1 MTHCYLTSILDE
13 FIGGSAVTLVLAD
26 IPKTS
31 VTRPL
36 LHHLAMLDE
45 MRRIKNRPV
54 PNLETPEMLEL
65 AALVE
70 THGRLEVEHRSVR
83 RELKHLQRALRLAE
97 QQHEELLSN
106 KEVMAADNEILRWEY
121 EYELARLGMEKLT
134 VHEKIR
140 QCEIDLVCM
149 EHERLVLI
157 AQMELK
163 QASLT
168 ELEERLQG
176 SLDERV
182 ILEQRYS
189 QEIDGLASQLGRA
202 QQQLQQTEGE
212 KRTLEGNLQAASGR
226 ISGLETKIREI
237 TAQMD
242 IRHAEGLKAQTA
254 ELKRLTGELNA
265 ARESE
270 AALRRQLDDLQKA
283 AANHQD
289 AVHSLES
296 KLSELKVENATL
308 LAKIEVLSKKPQ
320 SPEISRTLRV
330 MEEKWQVERDAMK
343 SVMEDLRKI
352 ISDRDHS
359 SSQTSATSLPSSQSS
374 QAVRAQVVPGA
385 AKGSAAP
392 AGNRRG
398 RRQRETQPQTE
409 EESGASSSPRDEG
422 HVPKVAAISHAPT
435 PVSKEESGDASR
447 PAAAKT
453 ALRTKQSIKLPP
465 KQAPVKAST
474 KTDGSDRVEK
484 IFAAERETEKKGS
497 TSQPMPVIDEDTV
510 EIPGTPQKKAATQP
524 STTSPIKVWKPS
536 AFIPGVSRK
545 QTVVTSTTMGT
556 GAGGNPKENVSSSLF
571 ANFNF
576 SNRPADG
583 EGLAKRI
590 KLPERTNKPATAEL
604 GEVSMRRGTSGP
616 NVDPAVF
623 STIIGSFNIPTNLG
637 NGK

>member
-1 MTHCYLTSILDE
+1 
-13 FIGGSAVTLVLAD
+13 
-26 IPKTS
+26 
-31 VTRPL
+31 
-36 LHHLAMLDE
+36 MLDG

-97 QQHEELLSN
+97 QQHDELLASR
-106 KEVMAADNEILRWEY
+106 ETMAANNDILRWEY
-121 EYELARLGMEKLT
+121 EYELSRLGMEKLA

-168 ELEERLQG
+168 ELEERLQS
-176 SLDERV
+176 SLGERAA
-182 ILEQRYS
+182 LEQRYS
-189 QEIDGLASQLGRA
+189 QEIDGLASQLGHA
-202 QQQLQQTEGE
+202 QEQLQRTEGE

-226 ISGLETKIREI
+226 INGLETKIKEI

-242 IRHAEGLKAQTA
+242 IRHAEGLKVQTA
-254 ELKRLTGELNA
+254 ELKRLTGELNV

-270 AALRRQLDDLQKA
+270 MVLRRQLDDLQKA
-283 AANHQD
+283 TTNHQD
-289 AVHSLES
+289 TVHSLES

-330 MEEKWQVERDAMK
+330 MEEKWQVEREAMR

-352 ISDRDHS
+352 ISDRDHNN
-359 SSQTSATSLPSSQSS
+359 SSQTSVASLPSSQPS
-374 QAVRAQVVPGA
+374 QAMRAQVVPGMG
-385 AKGSAAP
+385 KGDATTS
-392 AGNRRG
+392 NRRG
-398 RRQRETQPQTE
+398 RRQRQTQNKVE
-409 EESGASSSPRDEG
+409 EEPRASNSPGDERHVPRAAVTSHTAAISKDEAETNLGPAVTKVASSS
-422 HVPKVAAISHAPT
+422 
-435 PVSKEESGDASR
+435 
-447 PAAAKT
+447 
-453 ALRTKQSIKLPP
+453 KQSIKLPP
-465 KQAPVKAST
+465 KQVLGKTLT
-474 KTDGSDRVEK
+474 KTDGSNGVEK
-484 IFAAERETEKKGS
+484 IFAAEGETNKKS
-497 TSQPMPVIDEDTV
+497 NSSQPTPPADEEAV

-524 STTSPIKVWKPS
+524 AATSPIKVWKPS

-545 QTVVTSTTMGT
+545 QAITTSTTTAAGT
-556 GAGGNPKENVSSSLF
+556 GRNPKENVSSSLF

-576 SNRPADG
+576 SNRPANG

-590 KLPERTNKPATAEL
+590 KLPERANRPATTEL
-604 GEVSMRRGTSGP
+604 GEVSTRRSAPGGS

-623 STIIGSFNIPTNLG
+623 STILGSFNIPTNLG
-637 NGK
+637 HGK